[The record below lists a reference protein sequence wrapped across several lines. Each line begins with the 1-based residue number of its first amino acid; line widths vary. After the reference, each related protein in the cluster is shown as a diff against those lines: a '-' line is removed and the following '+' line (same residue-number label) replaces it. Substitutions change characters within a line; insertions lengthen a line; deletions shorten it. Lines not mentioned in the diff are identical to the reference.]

1 MGASSSGRYP
11 RSNNLRVASDPIV
24 PLKTD
29 PGRPCANIRL
39 LACANGEILDVCT
52 ITGRNL
58 AGKPQPDVGRRR
70 GGRPLTD
77 RQRRKLCFRASHA
90 FERYQRNDHLV
101 RKSPAHRSA
110 ERRTETA
117 WVSTCRSR
125 WVPYH

>member
-90 FERYQRNDHLV
+90 FERSEEHTSELQSLMRISYAVFCLKKKKQQHTQN
-101 RKSPAHRSA
+101 
-110 ERRTETA
+110 TE
-117 WVSTCRSR
+117 
-125 WVPYH
+125 